1 MLPIIHRPLLLT
13 CMGIF
18 CLLIAHGCNNTH
30 PLDIDKGRAI
40 VEGAKCDESLAF
52 TCPGAAM
59 PEFSLVDFQPR
70 SKRLEETYGLEQFKG
85 EVTLV
90 ALLASW

>member
-1 MLPIIHRPLLLT
+1 MLPIIRRPLSLISL
-13 CMGIF
+13 GLF
-18 CLLIAHGCNNTH
+18 CLLFTHGCNNNP
-30 PLDIDKGRAI
+30 PLDVDKGKAI
-40 VEGAKCDESLAF
+40 VEGASCDESLTS

-59 PEFSLVDFQPR
+59 PEFSLVDFQPQSER
-70 SKRLEETYGLEQFKG
+70 SEETYGLEQFKG